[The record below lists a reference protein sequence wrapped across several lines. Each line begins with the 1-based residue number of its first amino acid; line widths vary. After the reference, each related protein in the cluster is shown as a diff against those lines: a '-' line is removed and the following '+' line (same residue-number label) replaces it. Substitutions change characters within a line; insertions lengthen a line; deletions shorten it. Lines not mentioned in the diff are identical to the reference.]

1 MNDNQKLTTV
11 KLTLEYNG
19 AGFSGWQEQ
28 PGLRTI
34 QGELTR
40 ILSTIL
46 RAPALRV
53 TSSGRTDTGVHA
65 LAQVVTFQTSS
76 DCSKLDKLGYSVTS
90 LLKGE
95 VSVLDARIVPN
106 DFNARFSKHTKQY
119 SYRLYTR
126 RAPPILDADFVWHES
141 RCADIASM
149 KSAAASLVGQHDFTS
164 LRSSDCTARSP
175 IRTILESELIEREQE
190 LIYRVVAS
198 GFLKQMVRNIV
209 GTLVGIGMNRLEGR
223 TMPEILM
230 SKDRKKAG
238 MTAPAQGLRLDWVK
252 YS

>member
-1 MNDNQKLTTV
+1 MNDDQKLTTI

-40 ILSTIL
+40 VLSTIL
-46 RAPALRV
+46 RTPALSV

-65 LAQVVTFQTSS
+65 RAQVVTFQTTA
-76 DCSKLDKLGYSVTS
+76 DCSNLDRLAHSITS

-95 VSVLDARIVPN
+95 VSVLEARVMPD
-106 DFNARFSKHTKQY
+106 DFNARFSKHIKQY
-119 SYRLYTR
+119 SYRIYTR
-126 RAPPILDADFVWHES
+126 RSPPILDKDFVWHES
-141 RCADIASM
+141 RCKDLNSM
-149 KSAAASLVGQHDFTS
+149 KTAATSLIGQHDFTS
-164 LRSSDCTARSP
+164 LRSSDCTAKNP
-175 IRTILESELIEREQE
+175 IRTILESELIELENE
-190 LIYRVVAS
+190 LVYRVVAP

-209 GTLVGIGMNRLEGR
+209 GTLVGIGMHRLGGR

-230 SKDRKKAG
+230 SKDRRKAG

-252 YS
+252 YL